1 MESFL
6 PYMTN
11 DFSVGLYSEDTDDI
25 YHSAHGAV
33 NEAYEKFIKPL
44 NLKNILAK
52 KDELKVL
59 DICFGIGY
67 NTKVLINEFKRF
79 KNKRIDID
87 CVDTNF
93 QLMKL
98 SPFISTRIN
107 FIDRV
112 LKQKELYKNINS
124 YDEAK
129 KIIELKKKRVRS
141 HYKISQEVNYTIL
154 KELYKGEKIQID
166 NETKK
171 IITDNQNFLFF
182 DKGILKIVEFLEKK
196 EDKYYQSNILNA
208 CLHNIYYKN
217 ITKRYIN
224 KYADIVNLNFF
235 AQDIRDFVKNTS
247 SIYDIVL
254 LDGFT
259 PLKCP
264 CIWSQDFF
272 EKLYSLMRQDAIL
285 VTYNSSAVTRSALLN
300 TGFFIGNT
308 FDKKRN
314 VVGTIASK
322 DDSLIKNKLTKKQLG
337 LLGTRAG
344 VPFRDANLDL
354 DNYAIINN
362 RKFEVENSTLES
374 SSRYLKRCKNEI

>member
-1 MESFL
+1 
-6 PYMTN
+6 MTN

-171 IITDNQNFLFF
+171 ILTDNQNFLFF

-208 CLHNIYYKN
+208 YLHNIYYKN

-224 KYADIVNLNFF
+224 KYADIVSLNFF

-247 SIYDIVL
+247 SVYDIVL

-322 DDSLIKNKLTKKQLG
+322 NDSLIKNKLTKKQLG

-344 VPFRDANLDL
+344 IPFRDANLDL
-354 DNYAIINN
+354 DNYEIINN